1 MSDNNKLQSAE
12 FCFAG
17 ETFCLMRQSVDVDEY
32 ILYMEEGGKWAEM
45 NWRSFFEDGDIE
57 TMNMIETITSEII
70 QLDLWLADS
79 QMPSKPFAY
88 YEEGH
93 IYTFHQCKDQ
103 ISVEVEA
110 SSFDDASNIMFGDG
124 EYDPN
129 DWKLVLIDRAPIAH
143 V

>member
-93 IYTFHQCKDQ
+93 IYTFHQCKTQ
-103 ISVEVEA
+103 IAVEVEA

>member
-45 NWRSFFEDGDIE
+45 NSRSFFEDGDIE

-93 IYTFHQCKDQ
+93 IYTFHQCKNQ
-103 ISVEVEA
+103 IAVEVEA

>member
-79 QMPSKPFAY
+79 QMTSKPFAY

-93 IYTFHQCKDQ
+93 IYTFHQCKNQ
-103 ISVEVEA
+103 IAVEVEA

>member
-93 IYTFHQCKDQ
+93 IYTFHQCKNQ
-103 ISVEVEA
+103 IAVEVEA
-110 SSFDDASNIMFGDG
+110 SSFDDPSNIMFGDG

>member
-93 IYTFHQCKDQ
+93 IYTFHQCKNQ
-103 ISVEVEA
+103 IVVEVEA

>member
-17 ETFCLMRQSVDVDEY
+17 GTFCLMRQSVDIDEY

-93 IYTFHQCKDQ
+93 IYTFHQCKNQ
-103 ISVEVEA
+103 IAVEVEA

-124 EYDPN
+124 EFDPN
-129 DWKLVLIDRAPIAH
+129 DWKLVLIDREPIAH

>member
-1 MSDNNKLQSAE
+1 MFDNNKLQSAE

-45 NWRSFFEDGDIE
+45 NRRSFFEDGDIE

-93 IYTFHQCKDQ
+93 IYTFHQCKNQ
-103 ISVEVEA
+103 IAVEVEA

-129 DWKLVLIDRAPIAH
+129 DWKLVLIDRASIAH

>member
-32 ILYMEEGGKWAEM
+32 ILYREEGGKWAEM
-45 NWRSFFEDGDIE
+45 NWRSFLEDGDIE

-93 IYTFHQCKDQ
+93 IYTFHQCKNQ
-103 ISVEVEA
+103 IAVEVEA

>member
-45 NWRSFFEDGDIE
+45 NWSSFFEDGDIE

-93 IYTFHQCKDQ
+93 IYTFHQCKNQ
-103 ISVEVEA
+103 IAVEVEA

-143 V
+143 A

>member
-45 NWRSFFEDGDIE
+45 NWRSFLEDGDIE

-93 IYTFHQCKDQ
+93 IYTFHQSKNQ
-103 ISVEVEA
+103 IAVEVEA

-143 V
+143 A